1 MKKYNKKILIATGGT
16 GGHIFPSLSLA
27 NFLKNQYDVKIIT
40 DKRGLRYFNNDEK
53 INIKIIDSGRIYKK
67 NILKSL
73 IGIIKVF
80 SSFFISIILM
90 LISRPTLIIGMGG
103 YSSFPICAA
112 GYFLRIPIVIYENNL
127 VIGKANSIL
136 LPYAKNILVSTKSVK
151 GIKKKFEKKI
161 YPCGYLIRNQILKLI
176 NEKKI
181 NKNTDKLSILIIGGS
196 QSAKIFGETLPSIL
210 VKCLNNGM
218 KFKIYQQCLEN
229 QIDQI
234 SNIYKRNNFEFEL
247 FSFSDKLIKY
257 YEAANLAITRSGA
270 SSLAELINLRIPF
283 IAVPLPSAADNHQF
297 FNAKYFEEKG
307 YCFLIE
313 EKEVSVKLYETL
325 MDLSKNKKKLFFT
338 QEKMN
343 KHSDSKTLNK
353 IEELI
358 KKIIDE

>member
-1 MKKYNKKILIATGGT
+1 MAGRCFVCQQLFVATV
-16 GGHIFPSLSLA
+16 PSDKLF
-27 NFLKNQYDVKIIT
+27 FL
-40 DKRGLRYFNNDEK
+40 LHH
-53 INIKIIDSGRIYKK
+53 
-67 NILKSL
+67 L
-73 IGIIKVF
+73 
-80 SSFFISIILM
+80 
-90 LISRPTLIIGMGG
+90 
-103 YSSFPICAA
+103 
-112 GYFLRIPIVIYENNL
+112 
-127 VIGKANSIL
+127 
-136 LPYAKNILVSTKSVK
+136 SVK
-151 GIKKKFEKKI
+151 P
-161 YPCGYLIRNQILKLI
+161 YNH
-176 NEKKI
+176 
-181 NKNTDKLSILIIGGS
+181 S
-196 QSAKIFGETLPSIL
+196 QD
-210 VKCLNNGM
+210 V
-218 KFKIYQQCLEN
+218 
-229 QIDQI
+229 
-234 SNIYKRNNFEFEL
+234 IYKRNNFEFEL

-325 MDLSKNKKKLFFT
+325 MDLSKNKKKLFFA